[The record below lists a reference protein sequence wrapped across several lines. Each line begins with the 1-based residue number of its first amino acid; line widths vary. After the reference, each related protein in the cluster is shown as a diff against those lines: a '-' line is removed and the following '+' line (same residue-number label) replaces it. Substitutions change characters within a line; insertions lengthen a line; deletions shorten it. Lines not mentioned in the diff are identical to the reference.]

1 MELDIVNDNY
11 NIQLNNLNNEIES
24 NIIAGDYNIQ

>member
-11 NIQLNNLNNEIES
+11 NIQLNNINNEMES
-24 NIIAGDYNIQ
+24 NIIGDNYNIQ

>member
-24 NIIAGDYNIQ
+24 NIIAGNDNIQ

>member
-11 NIQLNNLNNEIES
+11 NIQLNNVNNEMES
-24 NIIAGDYNIQ
+24 NIIADNYNIQ

>member
-11 NIQLNNLNNEIES
+11 IIQLNNVNNEMES
-24 NIIAGDYNIQ
+24 DFIADNYNIQ

>member
-11 NIQLNNLNNEIES
+11 NIQLNNVKNEMES
-24 NIIAGDYNIQ
+24 NIIADNYSIQ

>member
-11 NIQLNNLNNEIES
+11 NIQLNNVNNEIKS
-24 NIIAGDYNIQ
+24 NIIVDNYNIQ

>member
-11 NIQLNNLNNEIES
+11 NIQLNNVNYEMES
-24 NIIAGDYNIQ
+24 NIIADNYNIQ

>member
-24 NIIAGDYNIQ
+24 NIITGNYNIQ

>member
-11 NIQLNNLNNEIES
+11 IIQLNNVNNEMES
-24 NIIAGDYNIQ
+24 DFIAHNYNIQ

>member
-11 NIQLNNLNNEIES
+11 IIQLNNVNNEMES
-24 NIIAGDYNIQ
+24 NIIADNYNIQ

>member
-11 NIQLNNLNNEIES
+11 NIHLNNLNNEIES
-24 NIIAGDYNIQ
+24 NIITGNYNIQ

>member
-11 NIQLNNLNNEIES
+11 NIQLNNVNNEMKS
-24 NIIAGDYNIQ
+24 NIKADNYNIQ